1 MHRRALLAGALALGG
16 CGFRPLYAP
25 AGSGAPGPVAS
36 EMAGIRVGPIPERQG
51 MLLRQALQARL
62 EREGSG
68 GSKYELGVLYSV
80 SYEGVGYG
88 RDDAVT
94 RLRMM
99 ATANWVLRDAGTR
112 RTEVTRGHARAMDA
126 FNILDNEYFA
136 SDLSN
141 EATLRRLA
149 EAVADQIQG
158 QLGAFF
164 AARARPA

>member
-1 MHRRALLAGALALGG
+1 MRRRALLAAGLALGG

-25 AGSGAPGPVAS
+25 AGNGAPGPVAR
-36 EMAGIRVGPIPERQG
+36 EMAAIRVGPIPERQG

-68 GSKYELGVLYSV
+68 GAKYELGVLYSV

-88 RDDAVT
+88 RDDAAT
-94 RLRMM
+94 RLRLM
-99 ATANWVLRDAGTR
+99 ANANWVLRDAGTSR
-112 RTEVTRGHARAMDA
+112 AEVTRGYARAMDA

-136 SDLSN
+136 FDLSN

-149 EAVADQIQG
+149 EAIADQIQG
-158 QLGAFF
+158 QLGSFF
-164 AARARPA
+164 ARQPRPA